1 LFCWRIRLDL
11 TVSTKKSFSCPNK
24 KQSFCALNTK
34 ITILMHFFSFLET
47 SVLSLHTFFANW
59 YSCSFFVFKSNV
71 SYFPFQQSCH
81 LLLLFAHSTKTF
93 GQRIVTVKTSKQR
106 LLLLPKK
113 IISDSFECYF
123 CFVLIM
129 ILTFTSSVLNKINWG
144 IYYTSTGNA
153 HLICPKPVC
162 LQNETVSC
170 EVVSKIFF
178 PALLLDLLYFF

>member
-1 LFCWRIRLDL
+1 MLIFCFQKQCIIFPIS
-11 TVSTKKSFSCPNK
+11 TVLPSSSTLRSQHQDVWAKNSHGEN
-24 KQSFCALNTK
+24 
-34 ITILMHFFSFLET
+34 IE
-47 SVLSLHTFFANW
+47 
-59 YSCSFFVFKSNV
+59 
-71 SYFPFQQSCH
+71 
-81 LLLLFAHSTKTF
+81 TKTF
-93 GQRIVTVKTSKQR
+93 IIA
-106 LLLLPKK
+106 KK

-170 EVVSKIFF
+170 EVVSKIIFSGCTFGCTYNIFF
-178 PALLLDLLYFF
+178 RSVLLDYSIYYLYT